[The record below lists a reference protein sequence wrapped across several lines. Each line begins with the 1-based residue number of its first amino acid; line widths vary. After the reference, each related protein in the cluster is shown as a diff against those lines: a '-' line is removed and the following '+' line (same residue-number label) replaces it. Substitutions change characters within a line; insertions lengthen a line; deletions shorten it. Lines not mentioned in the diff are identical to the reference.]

1 MKFVTGR
8 YQTVNSQ
15 NTSSRIQHIYCLTS
29 TIPLYQHILTYL
41 LNTCPGAFISWEN
54 LSAQLFFSFSPSLK
68 RKLDSQMMRADNK
81 GRSASPHR
89 ITYKSDFHAIKC
101 SFDTGASLKPGSKL
115 AAITPSSA
123 VHLSSLSDPIMSHT
137 SKNPSTGSRG
147 RVHSTRG
154 TKIRENIFLQMDSQQ
169 LKQDVCPGLSSSSTP
184 LLSPQN
190 PSHQPQTSPFSGARR
205 SFASS
210 SSVLDTVANMSTPES
225 FLQDRLSRSEEI
237 VDIDRAALAQK
248 FSVTRRLFETKVMER
263 ESSGG
268 QLSKGSIS
276 RGSRGMVDGNAEEK
290 LGRGDVIQLEKGE
303 VSGKRRHTE
312 GESFDL
318 HNSMNLPIINV
329 SLPNPHIQASLT
341 GNPTL
346 PILDGPEASDTSSS
360 CLIKY
365 NQNLEVKNDKEASE
379 SAALDLCLT
388 PEESVRAE
396 RVDVKNESS
405 ESDENE
411 EEKVRKAA
419 KNWLID
425 EGKAHMG
432 KTAAESK
439 QDLEDDVFEEPS
451 LETYML
457 ENGVGPRDRSK
468 YQEESSVRKSCEG
481 EAKNDG
487 EHGGDK
493 YRQVNEQREGQ
504 SCWVIS
510 EEEKSTEKRACREKK
525 TAAGVEE
532 RAGRQDRGMMQEEG
546 FDKQAESHRVEKGN
560 GAAEACGPNYDTE
573 KGEKEGE
580 CEKNLPEEQATQAVE
595 REECRDGN
603 DDGSAGQEDQIGSE
617 LICGIENEAFVYE
630 QESQARPGRSTSP
643 RRERDNKAHSENSP
657 EYEEIPGVPEVAN
670 REDEDTA
677 EAAERKVRFSSAPIK
692 VRLIF

>member
-1 MKFVTGR
+1 
-8 YQTVNSQ
+8 
-15 NTSSRIQHIYCLTS
+15 
-29 TIPLYQHILTYL
+29 
-41 LNTCPGAFISWEN
+41 
-54 LSAQLFFSFSPSLK
+54 
-68 RKLDSQMMRADNK
+68 MMRADNK

-115 AAITPSSA
+115 AATTPYSA

-137 SKNPSTGSRG
+137 SKNASTGSRG

-169 LKQDVCPGLSSSSTP
+169 LKQDGGPGLSSGSTP

-210 SSVLDTVANMSTPES
+210 SSVLGTVANMSAPES

-248 FSVTRRLFETKVMER
+248 FSVTRRLFETKVMEG

-268 QLSKGSIS
+268 QLSKGSIG
-276 RGSRGMVDGNAEEK
+276 RGSRGMEDGNPEEK
-290 LGRGDVIQLEKGE
+290 EGRGVVIQLENEEE

-312 GESFDL
+312 EEGFDP

-329 SLPNPHIQASLT
+329 SLPKPHIQASLT

-346 PILDGPEASDTSSS
+346 PILGGPETSDTSSS
-360 CLIKY
+360 SLNKY
-365 NQNLEVKNDKEASE
+365 NHNLEVKSEKEASE

-425 EGKAHMG
+425 EGEAHVDRI
-432 KTAAESK
+432 AAEST
-439 QDLEDDVFEEPS
+439 QDLDDDVFEQPS

-457 ENGVGPRDRSK
+457 ENGVGHGDRSK
-468 YQEESSVRKSCEG
+468 YQEESSVRMSCEG
-481 EAKNDG
+481 EAESDG
-487 EHGGDK
+487 ERGGDK

-504 SCWVIS
+504 SSRVIS
-510 EEEKSTEKRACREKK
+510 EEEKSTEKGACREKK

-532 RAGRQDRGMMQEEG
+532 RAGRQERGMMQEEG
-546 FDKQAESHRVEKGN
+546 FDKQAESHSVEKGD
-560 GAAEACGPNYDTE
+560 GAEEACGQNYETE
-573 KGEKEGE
+573 SSGKEGE
-580 CEKNLPEEQATQAVE
+580 CEKNLPEERAAQAVE
-595 REECRDGN
+595 REECGDGN
-603 DDGSAGQEDQIGSE
+603 DDGGQEDQTGSE

-630 QESQARPGRSTSP
+630 QESQARHGRSTPP
-643 RRERDNKAHSENSP
+643 RQERDNKAHSENLPSP
-657 EYEEIPGVPEVAN
+657 EYEEIPGVPEVAD

-692 VRLIF
+692 VRLMF

>member
-1 MKFVTGR
+1 
-8 YQTVNSQ
+8 
-15 NTSSRIQHIYCLTS
+15 
-29 TIPLYQHILTYL
+29 
-41 LNTCPGAFISWEN
+41 
-54 LSAQLFFSFSPSLK
+54 
-68 RKLDSQMMRADNK
+68 MMRADNK

-115 AAITPSSA
+115 AATTPYSA

-137 SKNPSTGSRG
+137 SKNSSTGSRG

-169 LKQDVCPGLSSSSTP
+169 LKQDGGPGPSTGSTP

-210 SSVLDTVANMSTPES
+210 SSVLGAVANMSTPES

-248 FSVTRRLFETKVMER
+248 FSVTRRLFETKVMEG

-268 QLSKGSIS
+268 QISKGSIG
-276 RGSRGMVDGNAEEK
+276 RGSRGMADGNAEEK
-290 LGRGDVIQLEKGE
+290 EGRGVVIQLEKGE
-303 VSGKRRHTE
+303 EVSGKRRHIE
-312 GESFDL
+312 EESFDP
-318 HNSMNLPIINV
+318 HNSMNLPVISV
-329 SLPNPHIQASLT
+329 SLPKPHIEASLT

-346 PILDGPEASDTSSS
+346 ILGGPEASDTS
-360 CLIKY
+360 CRLNKY
-365 NQNLEVKNDKEASE
+365 YQNLEVKNEKEVSG

-425 EGKAHMG
+425 EGKAHMDRI
-432 KTAAESK
+432 AAESI
-439 QDLEDDVFEEPS
+439 QDLEDDVFEKPS
-451 LETYML
+451 LETYTL
-457 ENGVGPRDRSK
+457 ENGVGLGDCRK
-468 YQEESSVRKSCEG
+468 YQEESSVHMSCEG

-487 EHGGDK
+487 ERGGDK
-493 YRQVNEQREGQ
+493 YQQVNEQREGQ
-504 SCWVIS
+504 SSRVIS
-510 EEEKSTEKRACREKK
+510 EEEKSTEKGACREKK
-525 TAAGVEE
+525 AAAGVGE
-532 RAGRQDRGMMQEEG
+532 RAGRQERGMMQEEG
-546 FDKQAESHRVEKGN
+546 FDKQAESHGVEKGN
-560 GAAEACGPNYDTE
+560 GAEEACGQNYETE
-573 KGEKEGE
+573 SSGKEGE
-580 CEKNLPEEQATQAVE
+580 CGKNLQEEQATQAVE
-595 REECRDGN
+595 REERRDGN
-603 DDGSAGQEDQIGSE
+603 NDGSGGQEDQTGSE

-630 QESQARPGRSTSP
+630 QESQARPGRSTPP
-643 RRERDNKAHSENSP
+643 RQERDDKAHDENLPSP
-657 EYEEIPGVPEVAN
+657 EYEEIPGVPEVAD
-670 REDEDTA
+670 RKDEDAA

-692 VRLIF
+692 VRWMF